1 MQAESKRA
9 VEGFPRPFVMIGP
22 RPADWLRKAVRLLL
36 GRTPAPSPADREQAG
51 NEKREARTEQYLTE
65 FGGSILRFAYSY
77 LHNQSDAEEV
87 LQETTILQIPSCK

>member
-1 MQAESKRA
+1 M
-9 VEGFPRPFVMIGP
+9 EGFPRPFVMIGP

-36 GRTPAPSPADREQAG
+36 GHTPAPSLADREQAG

-65 FGGSILRFAYSY
+65 FGGSILRFVYSY